1 MKKLVYCIGVFFLLG
16 IFSCVKENKEKV
28 DLKQDDNFEVLKTLE
43 IWSEDNE
50 VGMKVN
56 IVNKD
61 YINLSSRD
69 FKLVYTKNIYKP
81 QQNASNIVKHKEEN
95 NTSVDNEPT
104 HFYYE
109 LIKGPNVAFGV
120 HMDFLK
126 NSGLRAGNRECTA
139 AIDGR
144 CSGGMRVSGV
154 NIISEDCDHNHF
166 DWDKKTA
173 TSNWFWQNLISWT
186 TYTDLSLEYNDPST
200 SWRLYRV
207 CRDADSYCNL
217 DQLNPWFFILFTP
230 C

>member
-1 MKKLVYCIGVFFLLG
+1 
-16 IFSCVKENKEKV
+16 VKNE
-28 DLKQDDNFEVLKTLE
+28 
-43 IWSEDNE
+43 SEY
-50 VGMKVN
+50 
-56 IVNKD
+56 NKD
-61 YINLSSRD
+61 
-69 FKLVYTKNIYKP
+69 V
-81 QQNASNIVKHKEEN
+81 EN
-95 NTSVDNEPT
+95 DPT
-104 HFYYE
+104 HFYYK

>member
-50 VGMKVN
+50 VDMKVN
-56 IVNKD
+56 
-61 YINLSSRD
+61 
-69 FKLVYTKNIYKP
+69 LVYTKNIYKP

-139 AIDGR
+139 AIDVR

-154 NIISEDCDHNHF
+154 NIISEDPAADLKIVTIHTLTGI
-166 DWDKKTA
+166 KKQPLQIG
-173 TSNWFWQNLISWT
+173 FGKI
-186 TYTDLSLEYNDPST
+186 
-200 SWRLYRV
+200 
-207 CRDADSYCNL
+207 
-217 DQLNPWFFILFTP
+217 
-230 C
+230 